1 MRRTIRAHG
10 TAVTLAL
17 NGDELCTLMAD
28 NIHLVEGLFQVLA
41 NRAAEAERLVLK
53 GAAGDDLS
61 LLAKLMTEESALAG
75 ERLLSK
81 GARGE
86 EITRL
91 AAGGLTPVQRVLVL
105 GRIPLFSR
113 VSAEEMLHLAS
124 IVREVPLTTGQTLIE
139 ESDPPALCVILAGE
153 LSLDA
158 PRRQHADGRPR
169 RRDPGGCRR
178 GLRNAGR
185 CVDRPPG
192 DCRQRRRRAAHQ
204 PRRPLRPAR
213 APPGAAAAV
222 LRRAVRRLS

>member
-158 PRRQHADGRPR
+158 PAGSTQTG
-169 RRDPGGCRR
+169 DPVV
-178 GLRNAGR
+178 AT
-185 CVDRPPG
+185 PG
-192 DCRQRRRRAAHQ
+192 DAVGVFETLAGVSIGRRATVVSDGVALHISHDDLFDLLAH
-204 PRRPLRPAR
+204 RPALLR
-213 APPGAAAAV
+213 QFFGALFGA
-222 LRRAVRRLS
+222 